1 MGRASE
7 FLRRA
12 KSVFMKNTP
21 LSWACV
27 VSTGLLLLLSALQI
41 ARSPIIQ
48 LPVQW
53 LWISVIPIL
62 LTLLVGGYI
71 CKFKGAGFE
80 FEPGMR
86 LLPYAQPG
94 PIVSPAPRG
103 DLNVSLR
110 EEVRVSD
117 LVEAQTDVPWQDQR
131 EAEYARTGELFIV
144 HVYRRSTQPNQLY
157 DITLFLIRHVH
168 GTAPNQKT
176 GFADV
181 EKAEFYFGPS
191 WHGEVFVAHNDG
203 GYIGVRTS
211 AWGTFLATCRV
222 TFRDSAKAP
231 LILQRYVDF
240 EMAPEKA

>member
-1 MGRASE
+1 
-7 FLRRA
+7 
-12 KSVFMKNTP
+12 VFIKNTP

-27 VSTGLLLLLSALQI
+27 VSTALLIFFSTLQI
-41 ARSPIIQ
+41 FGSPIVQ

-53 LWISVIPIL
+53 LWISMMPIL
-62 LTLLVGGYI
+62 LALVVGGYI
-71 CKFKGAGFE
+71 GKFKGAGLE

-94 PIVSPAPRG
+94 PITTPPGGG
-103 DLNVSLR
+103 DLSAAMLEKVGVRDSVEPELNV
-110 EEVRVSD
+110 D
-117 LVEAQTDVPWQDQR
+117 WQKQR
-131 EAEYARTGELFIV
+131 EAEYARTGGLFIV

-157 DITLFLIRHVH
+157 DITLFLMRHVH

-176 GFADV
+176 GFDDV

-203 GYIGVRTS
+203 EYIGVRTS

-222 TFRDSAKAP
+222 TFKNSAKTP
-231 LILQRYVDF
+231 LTLHRYIDF